1 MSTSPLHDTLPE
13 LPEFDMRIP
22 VSDKLFRRAKTL
34 IPGGVNSPVRA
45 FNGVG
50 GTPVFVAAAEGAI
63 FQDMDEHQYVDF
75 VGSWGPMLLGHANP
89 RVVDAIKHTA
99 ELGTSFGAPTDRETY
114 LADLII
120 TKHKNWGVEMVR
132 LVNSGTEATMSAIRL
147 ARGYTGKKRIIK
159 FDGCY
164 HGHGD
169 SLLVAAGSGAATAGI
184 PGSAGVPEELA
195 ALTTIVPFND
205 LEAVKSVFDTFDDVA
220 CIITEP
226 VAGNMGLVA
235 PTTGFLQGLRDLCT
249 QHKALLIFDEVMTGF
264 RVHKNSAMGLY
275 NIKPD
280 LACFGKVVGGG
291 MPLAVYGGRKDVM
304 EHLAPLGNVYQAG
317 TLSGNPVA
325 VAAGC
330 AMLEQLDDAVYQ
342 KIEATTAQLTEE
354 FTKLAKK
361 HNQAMVCH
369 HVGGMF
375 GLFFAD
381 ELPQNFADVKA
392 TDTAKFSRFFH
403 GMLEE
408 GVYLPPSAYEAWFT
422 STAHEQLHMD
432 ITFKAADKV
441 LSRV

>member
-1 MSTSPLHDTLPE
+1 MTSNVLPE
-13 LPEFDMRIP
+13 MPEYNMRIP
-22 VSDKLFRRAKTL
+22 VSEKLFRRAQTL

-45 FNGVG
+45 FKGVG

-75 VGSWGPMLLGHANP
+75 VGSWGPMILGHANP
-89 RVVDAIKHTA
+89 RVIEAIKNTA
-99 ELGTSFGAPTDRETY
+99 EMGTSFGAPTDRETY
-114 LADLII
+114 LADLLI
-120 TKHKNWGVEMVR
+120 TKHKDWGVEKIR

-205 LEAVKSVFDTFDDVA
+205 LEAVKAVFEKFDDIA

-226 VAGNMGLVA
+226 ICGNMGLIK
-235 PTTGFLQGLRDLCT
+235 PNDGFLEGLRELCT
-249 QHKALLIFDEVMTGF
+249 NNGALLIFDEVMTGL

-291 MPLAVYGGRKDVM
+291 MPLAVYGGRQEVM
-304 EHLAPLGNVYQAG
+304 DHLAPLGSVYQAG

-325 VAAGC
+325 TAAGC
-330 AMLEQLDDAVYQ
+330 ATLEQLNDDVY
-342 KIEATTAQLTEE
+342 KKVTEISATLETELTR
-354 FTKLAKK
+354 LAKK
-361 HNQAMVCH
+361 HNQEMVCH

-381 ELPQNFADVKA
+381 KLPQNFDEVKA
-392 TDTAKFSRFFH
+392 TNTDKFSRFFH

-408 GVYLPPSAYEAWFT
+408 GVYLPPSAFEAWFT
-422 STAHEQLHMD
+422 STAHEDLHMD
-432 ITFKAADKV
+432 ITLKAADKV
-441 LSRV
+441 LARV

>member
-1 MSTSPLHDTLPE
+1 MSSSPLQDMLPE

-22 VSDKLFRRAKTL
+22 VSEKLFRRAKTL

-89 RVVDAIKHTA
+89 QVVEAIKHVV

-114 LADLII
+114 LADLIV

-205 LEAVKSVFDTFDDVA
+205 LAAVKEVFENFDDVA

-235 PTTGFLQGLRDLCT
+235 PKDGFLQGLRELCT
-249 QHKALLIFDEVMTGF
+249 KHGALLIFDEVMTGF
-264 RVHKNSAMGLY
+264 RVHKHSAMGLY

-280 LACFGKVVGGG
+280 LACFGKIVGGG
-291 MPLAVYGGRKDVM
+291 MPLAVYGGRKEIM
-304 EHLAPLGNVYQAG
+304 EHLAPLGAVYQAG

-330 AMLEQLDDAVYQ
+330 AMLEQLDDSVYQ
-342 KIEATTAQLTEE
+342 KVKATTEQLTEE
-354 FTKLAKK
+354 LTKLAKK
-361 HNQAMVCH
+361 HNQTMVCH

-375 GLFFAD
+375 GLFFSD
-381 ELPQNFADVKA
+381 KLPQNFTEVKA

-408 GVYLPPSAYEAWFT
+408 GVYLPPSAFEAWFT

-432 ITFKAADKV
+432 LTFKAADKV